1 MRKRRG
7 SKSNNSININNN
19 VSNDD
24 KKILVDK
31 IQRLLL
37 NKKVFDKVYDIIN
50 DSIDVNITDS
60 DYIDIDF
67 DKLDNKTIKK
77 LQKLVND
84 FNDNNINN
92 TSIITSIINDNHQS
106 SLTGSDIIRKLR
118 ELMVYNN
125 NIFFTIVILLLMI
138 VIIINYYHSSSN
150 NNNIDRN
157 VVINTCDHL
166 SKYKSVLVT
175 VAHPD
180 DIEALTG
187 GTVAFMTSCGIKVN
201 AVITTSGDLGFGK
214 NMSLTNSEIA
224 NMREQEALKAG
235 GVLGISNITF
245 LRQPDGRLEGV
256 DQIELKLNITKAVRL
271 YRPDLLL
278 SFSPEFDYNSFQFG
292 FMHQDHKTTG
302 QATMNVLWPSCRD
315 ALNFKEELFDK
326 GFEPIV
332 VPEIWLFTFS
342 KVKLTS
348 NPFILVNITQHF
360 NKKYEALKE
369 HVSQYDSSEELKYW
383 LQKIGN
389 YLTNTFVESP
399 SSSTLIEVFTSVK
412 FSL

>member
-7 SKSNNSININNN
+7 SKSNNSINININ

-31 IQRLLL
+31 IQRLLS
-37 NKKVFDKVYDIIN
+37 NKKVFDKFYDIIN
-50 DSIDVNITDS
+50 DSIGVNITDS

-67 DKLDNKTIKK
+67 DKLDNKTLKK

-84 FNDNNINN
+84 FNDNTINY
-92 TSIITSIINDNHQS
+92 TITSIVNDNHQS
-106 SLTGSDIIRKLR
+106 SLTGSDIIKKLR
-118 ELMVYNN
+118 ELMVYNDI
-125 NIFFTIVILLLMI
+125 IFFTIVTLLLMI
-138 VIIINYYHSSSN
+138 VIIINYYHSSSSNSN
-150 NNNIDRN
+150 NYIDRN
-157 VVINTCDHL
+157 IVINTCDHL

-175 VAHPD
+175 AAHPD

-201 AVITTSGDLGFGK
+201 ALITTSGDLGFGK

-235 GVLGISNITF
+235 AVLGISNITF

-302 QATMNVLWPSCRD
+302 HATMNVLWPSCRD
-315 ALNFKEELFDK
+315 ALNFKEELYDK

-360 NKKYEALKE
+360 NTKYEAMKE
-369 HVSQYDSSEELKYW
+369 HISQYDSSEELKYW

-389 YLTNTFVESP
+389 YLTNTFVENP